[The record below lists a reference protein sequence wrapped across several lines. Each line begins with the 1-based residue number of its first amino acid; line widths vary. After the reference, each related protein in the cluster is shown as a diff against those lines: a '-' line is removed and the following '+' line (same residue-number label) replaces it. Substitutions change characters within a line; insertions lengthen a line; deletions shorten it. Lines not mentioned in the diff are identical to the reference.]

1 MKIISSVFEKSS
13 KTIDQ
18 CPNKN
23 LPEFAF
29 VGRSNVGKS
38 SLINSLLNNKSIAKI
53 SSKPGKTLLINHFRV
68 NDKLFIVDL
77 PGYGYATVSKK
88 IKEDIKTIHK
98 NYLRQPSSM
107 AVSGSNV
114 TLGTPPVLGTLNS
127 GTALGYTPGAYSITT
142 AGDSFSY
149 SESYLEGDDVP
160 TVLSTTVTSGV
171 VPALPIFSNTTT
183 TSGGVAGTLAGTIA
197 TDGAIA
203 ITAGSAGTTAI
214 GQVIQELTIK

>member
-1 MKIISSVFEKSS
+1 MKIINSVFEKSS

-53 SSKPGKTLLINHFRV
+53 SSKPGKTLLINHFRI

-88 IKEDIKTIHK
+88 IKEDIKNIHENYFKLRKELLYTLLLIDIRHDIQKKDVEFMEFLINNYCPFVIIFTKSDKLK
-98 NYLRQPSSM
+98 N
-107 AVSGSNV
+107 NV
-114 TLGTPPVLGTLNS
+114 LDKQVENLKKQ
-127 GTALGYTPGAYSITT
+127 
-142 AGDSFSY
+142 
-149 SESYLEGDDVP
+149 
-160 TVLSTTVTSGV
+160 LSVYWEDLPKMYVTSSKTKTGISEIHSFIESS
-171 VPALPIFSNTTT
+171 LKEY
-183 TSGGVAGTLAGTIA
+183 
-197 TDGAIA
+197 AI
-203 ITAGSAGTTAI
+203 
-214 GQVIQELTIK
+214 

>member
-1 MKIISSVFEKSS
+1 MRRFLFVSCLTFFAVSPASADITHAIKSS
-13 KTIDQ
+13 I
-18 CPNKN
+18 
-23 LPEFAF
+23 
-29 VGRSNVGKS
+29 
-38 SLINSLLNNKSIAKI
+38 SL
-53 SSKPGKTLLINHFRV
+53 T
-68 NDKLFIVDL
+68 VD
-77 PGYGYATVSKK
+77 GAASQA
-88 IKEDIKTIHK
+88 I
-98 NYLRQPSSM
+98 RQPSSM

-160 TVLSTTVTSGV
+160 TVLSTTVTAGV

-183 TSGGVAGTLAGTIA
+183 TSGGVAGTLAGTLA
-197 TDGAIA
+197 TDGALT
-203 ITAGSAGTTAI
+203 ITAGGAGTTAI

>member
-29 VGRSNVGKS
+29 IGRSNVGKS

-88 IKEDIKTIHK
+88 IKEDIKTMHK
-98 NYLRQPSSM
+98 NYFKLRKE
-107 AVSGSNV
+107 
-114 TLGTPPVLGTLNS
+114 LL
-127 GTALGYTPGAYSITT
+127 YTFLLIDIRHDIQKKDIEFMEFLIDNYCPFVIIFTKSDKLKINQ
-142 AGDSFSY
+142 
-149 SESYLEGDDVP
+149 LDVQIDNLKEQ
-160 TVLSTTVTSGV
+160 LSKYWEDLPKMFVTSSKNKLGINEIHSFIESS
-171 VPALPIFSNTTT
+171 LNEY
-183 TSGGVAGTLAGTIA
+183 
-197 TDGAIA
+197 AI
-203 ITAGSAGTTAI
+203 
-214 GQVIQELTIK
+214 

>member
-1 MKIISSVFEKSS
+1 MKIINSVFEKSS

-53 SSKPGKTLLINHFRV
+53 SSKPGKTLLINHFRI

-88 IKEDIKTIHK
+88 IKEDIKNIHENYFKLRKELLYTLLLIDIRHDIQKKDVEFMEFLINNYCPFVIIFTKSDKLK
-98 NYLRQPSSM
+98 NNELDKQFE
-107 AVSGSNV
+107 N
-114 TLGTPPVLGTLNS
+114 LKKQ
-127 GTALGYTPGAYSITT
+127 
-142 AGDSFSY
+142 
-149 SESYLEGDDVP
+149 
-160 TVLSTTVTSGV
+160 LSVYWEDLPKMFVTSSKTKTGISEIHSFIESS
-171 VPALPIFSNTTT
+171 LKEY
-183 TSGGVAGTLAGTIA
+183 
-197 TDGAIA
+197 AI
-203 ITAGSAGTTAI
+203 
-214 GQVIQELTIK
+214 

>member
-1 MKIISSVFEKSS
+1 MKIINSVFEKSS

-53 SSKPGKTLLINHFRV
+53 SSKPGKTLLINHFRI

-88 IKEDIKTIHK
+88 IKEDIKNIHENYFKLRKELLYTLLLIDIRHDIQKKDVEFMEFLINNYCPFVIIFTKSDKLK
-98 NYLRQPSSM
+98 N
-107 AVSGSNV
+107 NV
-114 TLGTPPVLGTLNS
+114 LDKQVENLKKQ
-127 GTALGYTPGAYSITT
+127 
-142 AGDSFSY
+142 
-149 SESYLEGDDVP
+149 
-160 TVLSTTVTSGV
+160 LSVYWEDLPKMFVTSSKTKTGISEIHSFIESS
-171 VPALPIFSNTTT
+171 LKEY
-183 TSGGVAGTLAGTIA
+183 
-197 TDGAIA
+197 AI
-203 ITAGSAGTTAI
+203 
-214 GQVIQELTIK
+214 

>member
-88 IKEDIKTIHK
+88 IKEDIKTIHENYFKLRKELLYTLLLIDIRHDIQKKDIEFMEFLISNYCPFVIIFTKSDKLK
-98 NYLRQPSSM
+98 NNEFDKQVENLKKQ
-107 AVSGSNV
+107 
-114 TLGTPPVLGTLNS
+114 L
-127 GTALGYTPGAYSITT
+127 
-142 AGDSFSY
+142 
-149 SESYLEGDDVP
+149 SEYWEDLP
-160 TVLSTTVTSGV
+160 KMFVTSSKTKTGISEIHSFIESS
-171 VPALPIFSNTTT
+171 LKEY
-183 TSGGVAGTLAGTIA
+183 
-197 TDGAIA
+197 AI
-203 ITAGSAGTTAI
+203 
-214 GQVIQELTIK
+214 